1 MRSSNGAQSGW
12 DLLWDLLTGLLG
24 RKQPCPASSSLGPP
38 PARGGGRVPHMPW
51 WKSPAPLGRTAGHPA
66 PRATFPSR
74 LKIIQIWMCP
84 PTATDWGPPCPREL
98 ALKRRGKVGEGGETC
113 RGRWG
118 TGILLGL
125 GTRKTARKCW
135 ESYRCAERNLSKRS
149 VKIKHRKNSSQLAM
163 LGISILFPLW
173 KITLVNPCHI
183 NGQKP
188 KMQGRYYKSG
198 SAVNP
203 WQ

>member
-1 MRSSNGAQSGW
+1 MEPRVDGTCFGTFWPGSWEGSSPAQ
-12 DLLWDLLTGLLG
+12 
-24 RKQPCPASSSLGPP
+24 PP
-38 PARGGGRVPHMPW
+38 PVWGRHQPGVRAESPICPGGNLQRPW
-51 WKSPAPLGRTAGHPA
+51 EGL
-66 PRATFPSR
+66 RATQPREPPSPVDSKSSR
-74 LKIIQIWMCP
+74 SECAP

-163 LGISILFPLW
+163 LGIPILFPLW